1 MIKKKKITGI
11 NPPPF
16 LNIQIGT
23 KAEYY
28 SIYKYNRFT
37 LDYYYP
43 SFILEIPHHSFF
55 FLWLFGV
62 FFLSF
67 YHSIYL
73 SLLPT
78 FFLQIWIVQQILP
91 ELSIVR
97 TVYGHFYRLNIII
110 SMLLFFLFLKVKLLS
125 LPPRFSPG
133 IL

>member
-1 MIKKKKITGI
+1 MLNDKKKKITGI

-43 SFILEIPHHSFF
+43 SFILEILHHSFF

-62 FFLSF
+62 FFIFLSF
-67 YHSIYL
+67 HIFKFA
-73 SLLPT
+73 P
-78 FFLQIWIVQQILP
+78 
-91 ELSIVR
+91 
-97 TVYGHFYRLNIII
+97 N
-110 SMLLFFLFLKVKLLS
+110 LFPVDMDCTANS
-125 LPPRFSPG
+125 TRVVNS
-133 IL
+133 